1 MVLLYST
8 ALIPVN
14 FLSIRTLQ
22 YLWLSRLDQGGSYY
36 NLSANKFMCYLV
48 HKVPGGNSGPE
59 SG

>member
-36 NLSANKFMCYLV
+36 NLQYQPISLCAI
-48 HKVPGGNSGPE
+48 
-59 SG
+59 